1 MENIIVLTSGLS
13 GSSVVTHLL
22 SRAGYW
28 SGHSTSKKSDYDTHE
43 NSRLVE
49 LNKQLLKTLNY
60 DHDYSKVV
68 IVEKTLQ
75 AAELVNTIDI
85 SPFKAFV
92 DECSNQA
99 PWIWKDP
106 RLWVTMPFWI
116 QLLDKNDFLVL
127 VVDRELSQRWISENL
142 RRNIQSYSYCKQ
154 YNVQIKEIID
164 SFISQHGLKANLLV
178 FDMLIK
184 NPELTLCNINEFV
197 GSSLSMDDL
206 LSIYNKPLYN
216 KTRSY
221 HDLLLAILIYL
232 KNYKS
237 ALNT

>member
-1 MENIIVLTSGLS
+1 MKNIIVLTSGLS

-28 SGHSTSKKSDYDTHE
+28 SGHSTSKKLDYNTHE

-49 LNKQLLKTLNY
+49 LNEQLLKSLDY
-60 DHDYSKVV
+60 DQGYSKVV
-68 IVEKTLQ
+68 KVEKTQQ

-85 SPFKAFV
+85 SPFKAFI
-92 DECSNQA
+92 DECSNET
-99 PWIWKDP
+99 PWVWKDP
-106 RLWVTMPFWI
+106 RLWVTMSFWI
-116 QLLDKNDFLVL
+116 QLLDKKDFLVM
-127 VVDRELSQRWISENL
+127 VVDRDLSQRWISENL

-154 YNVQIKEIID
+154 YNMQIKEIID
-164 SFISQHGLKANLLV
+164 SLISQHGLKSNLLI

-184 NPELTLCNINEFV
+184 TPELTLSNINAFI
-197 GSSLSMDDL
+197 GSSLKMDDL
-206 LSIYNKPLYN
+206 LSVYNKPLYK
-216 KTRSY
+216 KTRNY

-237 ALNT
+237 AFNT